1 MAASGR
7 SVARRTGRILTGF
20 VALVVLCAV
29 LVGGPV
35 ALLALAGNPLPDHV
49 PTVGE
54 IGATLTSRDD
64 GRLFLRALA
73 LAGWLGWASFALSVL
88 VELGAQ
94 ALRRPAPRL
103 PGMSRQQRAAAALV
117 GSVALIVAT
126 APAASAATAT
136 MQPYAQ
142 PAAPAAV
149 APLVPASVPPSAS
162 EAAWYSIASPALS
175 PGAGGSGALSPGA
188 GGSGSRAP
196 GAGTPVYRVAK
207 GDYLGAVAERYLGEF
222 GDYREL
228 ARLNRLDDPDRIRA
242 GQLLKLPAQASDR
255 GARPHATGRLVARP
269 TRPALPGRP
278 IPGRTA
284 PEQPAPGKAA
294 AGQQAPGQTTP
305 GRVAQG
311 KAGSGQAVEGS
322 AGATQ
327 GRPGAAPPE
336 AQAPGGAPVTV
347 GAARAGEADRMNRPL
362 AVAAVLTVASIVG
375 AQVGAVL
382 GLRRRP
388 ATVRADSSGLGGTA
402 RRRGGAVRGARS
414 GRGQARAHASA
425 AGELPV
431 GRHRRD

>member
-7 SVARRTGRILTGF
+7 SVARRTGRVLTGF
-20 VALVVLCAV
+20 AALVVLCAV

-35 ALLALAGNPLPDHV
+35 ALLALAANPLPDHV
-49 PTVGE
+49 PTVAE

-73 LAGWLGWASFALSVL
+73 LAGWFGWATFALSVL

-142 PAAPAAV
+142 PAAPTAV
-149 APLVPASVPPSAS
+149 APATVAPAAVPPS
-162 EAAWYSIASPALS
+162 
-175 PGAGGSGALSPGA
+175 
-188 GGSGSRAP
+188 
-196 GAGTPVYRVAK
+196 TDVPVYRVAK

-222 GDYREL
+222 ADYREL

-255 GARPHATGRLVARP
+255 GARTHATGRLVARAA
-269 TRPALPGRP
+269 RPAPPGHAV
-278 IPGRTA
+278 PGRTA
-284 PEQPAPGKAA
+284 PEQPDPGRAA
-294 AGQQAPGQTTP
+294 AGQQPPGPTTP
-305 GRVAQG
+305 GRVTQG
-311 KAGSGQAVEGS
+311 KAGSGQAAHGS
-322 AGATQ
+322 AESTQ
-327 GRPGAAPPE
+327 KRPDAAPPE

-375 AQVGAVL
+375 AQIGAVL

-388 ATVRADSSGLGGTA
+388 ATARA
-402 RRRGGAVRGARS
+402 GGARASGDA
-414 GRGQARAHASA
+414 GRGQAGAHASA
-425 AGELPV
+425 AGELPA

>member
-7 SVARRTGRILTGF
+7 SVARRTGRVLTGF
-20 VALVVLCAV
+20 AALVVLCTV

-49 PTVGE
+49 PTVAE

-73 LAGWLGWASFALSVL
+73 LAGWFGWATFALSVL

-103 PGMSRQQRAAAALV
+103 LGMSRQQRAAAALV
-117 GSVALIVAT
+117 GSVALIVVA

-142 PAAPAAV
+142 PAGPAAAAPAAV
-149 APLVPASVPPSAS
+149 PPSTAV
-162 EAAWYSIASPALS
+162 
-175 PGAGGSGALSPGA
+175 
-188 GGSGSRAP
+188 
-196 GAGTPVYRVAK
+196 PVYRVAK

-222 GDYREL
+222 ADYREL

-242 GQLLKLPAQASDR
+242 GQVLKLPAQASDR

-269 TRPALPGRP
+269 ARPAPPGHP
-278 IPGRTA
+278 VPGRTA
-284 PEQPAPGKAA
+284 PEQPAPGQAA
-294 AGQQAPGQTTP
+294 AGQQTPGQTTP
-305 GRVAQG
+305 GRVTQG
-311 KAGSGQAVEGS
+311 KAGSGQAAQGS
-322 AGATQ
+322 AEPTR

-336 AQAPGGAPVTV
+336 TQAPGGAPVTV
-347 GAARAGEADRMNRPL
+347 GAARSGEADRMNRPL
-362 AVAAVLTVASIVG
+362 AVAAVLAVASIVG
-375 AQVGAVL
+375 AQIGAVL

-388 ATVRADSSGLGGTA
+388 ATVRAGSSGLGGTA
-402 RRRGGAVRGARS
+402 RREGGAVRGARS
-414 GRGQARAHASA
+414 SA